1 MKDYLTQLNPVLG
14 FMHHGGGRGDAF
26 LLAGM
31 IAIAALVV
39 ILFATMDKS
48 K

>member
-1 MKDYLTQLNPVLG
+1 MKHYLTHLNPYLG
-14 FMHHGGGRGDAF
+14 FIHHGGRGDAF

-31 IAIAALVV
+31 IAIAVLAVV
-39 ILFATMDKS
+39 LIATMDKS

>member
-1 MKDYLTQLNPVLG
+1 MKDYLAQLNPVLG
-14 FMHHGGGRGDAF
+14 FIHHGGRGDAF

-31 IAIAALVV
+31 IAIGVLAV
-39 ILFATMDKS
+39 ILIATMDKS